1 MKQGKHLLPLVGLLL
16 TCSLALTACQTHSQK
31 GHSQEPKKHQKAT
44 KKKSKKSSKTTK
56 KREYKKVPGID
67 VPTDDGFLL
76 TSESQIERKTD
87 TGIIVK
93 HGDHKHFFFY
103 SDLKGTKWA
112 YLIPKDYKDAQP
124 ASNQAARSGSVV
136 STGHA
141 GDGYVFNPADIVA
154 EDAYGYT
161 VRHGD
166 HYHYILKS
174 SLPSATINHIASTT
188 PHFPSTPPSIHQQGG
203 IPGIDF
209 KTSDG
214 FLFDGTNISGVT
226 DTGILVKHGDHLHPI
241 SFEDLKNSKWA
252 YLVDQYKSGQT
263 KAPQGAYHAQIAYL
277 AAGLKID
284 PSRIKQIL
292 TNDGQIGFEY
302 PHEDHTHV
310 IWLKDIDLSKP
321 FKTPEE
327 QILKKINGETFEQ
340 RKERLIK
347 EFMNRFK
354 VRREDISV
362 EGNYMTISHGDHAHI
377 YKIDPELPDDPERNV
392 KTESTNLEAETQLVY
407 GPFYTEN
414 SSENLTR
421 NGVYQ
426 KYHPEGIKNIKNFI
440 HLVFSTNSQY
450 GDIIVNGTKTK
461 RVHYLVRKD
470 LDWKDLNIKRPE
482 VIKHEGKILNKG
494 WNADLPTAGKMER
507 EHQYFYIDF
516 DKVKKQPTKAIYGPG
531 DDVSDLNLDDYA
543 PIWFT
548 ADDLKGGRLK
558 LNGVTQK
565 GFLYYVRGGI
575 TWKQAKEQGLI
586 IPEPVPDPGYEF
598 IEYRSEVDL
607 AGKDESS
614 KVGFNVT
621 DFAKE
626 LNQNSGTQNEYDKVR
641 AERFFAAFGTTAPYI
656 GPYIAANPDKPTD
669 LEDINRHPNY
679 YRHDPRKY
687 VAIAFKAGEGGQLI
701 SQAGKGKTAVY
712 LVRKG
717 YSLHTAGILPP
728 SAQPEAGYKRDYTKP
743 IISTEEYN
751 KEVTKD
757 TVYNVNFDKITNN
770 EVTGNSS
777 HSENTWLPGD
787 PLPKEPQTPNHT
799 GSTGSWLEEFVGS
812 GSDSD
817 ENDLLAPDPELVGKT
832 PVSDKPASY
841 FLGESETASSTSVAS
856 NS

>member
-1 MKQGKHLLPLVGLLL
+1 M
-16 TCSLALTACQTHSQK
+16 
-31 GHSQEPKKHQKAT
+31 
-44 KKKSKKSSKTTK
+44 
-56 KREYKKVPGID
+56 
-67 VPTDDGFLL
+67 

-112 YLIPKDYKDAQP
+112 YLIPKDYKEAQP

-188 PHFPSTPPSIHQQGG
+188 PHFPSTPPSSIHQQGG

-226 DTGILVKHGDHLHPI
+226 DTGILVKHGNHLHPI
-241 SFEDLKNSKWA
+241 SFEDLKRSKWA

-392 KTESTNLEAETQLVY
+392 KTESTNLEVETQLVY

-421 NGVYQ
+421 DGVYK

-440 HLVFSTNSQY
+440 HVLFSTNSEY
-450 GDIIVNGTKTK
+450 GDIEVNGIKTK

-482 VIKHEGKILNKG
+482 AIKHEGRVLKG
-494 WNADLPTAGKMER
+494 WNAELPTAGKMER

-531 DDVSDLNLDDYA
+531 NDVSDLNLDDYA

-548 ADDLKGGRLK
+548 ADDLKGGGRLK

-621 DFAKE
+621 DFAKK
-626 LNQNSGTQNEYDKVR
+626 LNEHSGKKDENDQVSFD
-641 AERFFAAFGTTAPYI
+641 RFYAAFGTTAPYI

-669 LEDINRHPNY
+669 LEDPSRHPNY

-687 VAIAFKAGEGGQLI
+687 VVIAFKAGEGEQLV
-701 SQAGKGKTAVY
+701 SQSGKGKTAVY
-712 LVRKG
+712 LVRRG
-717 YSLHTAGILPP
+717 FSLHTAGILPP

-743 IISTEEYN
+743 IISTEEYD
-751 KEVTKD
+751 KEVTED
-757 TVYNVNFDKITNN
+757 IVYNVNFDKITNN

-777 HSENTWLPGD
+777 HSGNTWLPGD

-832 PVSDKPASY
+832 PVSDKSTSY
-841 FLGESETASSTSVAS
+841 FSGESEK
-856 NS
+856 

>member
-1 MKQGKHLLPLVGLLL
+1 MKQHQRFLSLVGLLL
-16 TCSLALTACQTHSQK
+16 ACNLALTACQTHSQK

-44 KKKSKKSSKTTK
+44 KKKKQKSSKTAK
-56 KREYKKVPGID
+56 KRERHQVPGID

-112 YLIPKDYKDAQP
+112 YLIPKDYKEAQP

-174 SLPSATINHIASTT
+174 SLPSATIHHIAATT
-188 PHFPSTPPSIHQQGG
+188 PHLPSTPPVIHQQGG
-203 IPGIDF
+203 IPGLDF
-209 KTSDG
+209 QTSDG
-214 FLFDGTNISGVT
+214 FLFDGNNISGVT

-241 SFEDLKNSKWA
+241 SFEDLKRSKWA
-252 YLVDQYKSGQT
+252 YLVEQYKSGQT

-292 TNDGQIGFEY
+292 ANDGQVGFEY

-327 QILKKINGETFEQ
+327 QILKKIDGETFEQ

-347 EFMNRFK
+347 EFMDRFK
-354 VRREDISV
+354 VRREDISI

-392 KTESTNLEAETQLVY
+392 KTESTNLEVETQLVY

-440 HLVFSTNSQY
+440 HVLFSTNSEY
-450 GDIIVNGTKTK
+450 GDIEVNGIKTK

-470 LDWKDLNIKRPE
+470 LDWKDLNIQRPE
-482 VIKHEGKILNKG
+482 AIKHEGRIFKG
-494 WNADLPTAGKMER
+494 WSAELPTAGKMDR
-507 EHQYFYIDF
+507 EHQRFYVDF
-516 DKVKKQPTKAIYGPG
+516 DKVRKQPTKAVYGPG
-531 DDVSDLNLDDYA
+531 DDVSDLDLENYV
-543 PIWFT
+543 PVWFT
-548 ADDLKGGRLK
+548 TIFNGRLK
-558 LNGVTQK
+558 LNGVTQG
-565 GFLYYVRGGI
+565 GFFYNVRSGL
-575 TWKQAKEQGLI
+575 TWKEAKEQGLV

-598 IEYRSEVDL
+598 IEYRSGVNL
-607 AGKDESS
+607 ANN
-614 KVGFNVT
+614 FNLT
-621 DFAKE
+621 DFAKGF
-626 LNQNSGTQNEYDKVR
+626 SITQNENDKV
-641 AERFFAAFGTTAPYI
+641 AFTGLFSAAFGTTAPYI
-656 GPYIAANPDKPTD
+656 GPYIAVNPDKPTD
-669 LEDINRHPNY
+669 LEDPSRHPNY
-679 YRHDPRKY
+679 YFHDPRHY
-687 VAIAFKAGEGGQLI
+687 VAVAFKAGEGGQLI
-701 SQAGKGKTAVY
+701 SRAGKGKTAVY

-717 YSLHTAGILPP
+717 HSLHTAGILPP
-728 SAQPEAGYKRDYTKP
+728 SVQPDAGYKRDYNKP
-743 IISTEEYN
+743 IISNEEYS
-751 KEVTKD
+751 KPVTED
-757 TVYNVNFDKITNN
+757 IVYNVNFDKVTNN
-770 EVTGNSS
+770 DVTGTGNGN
-777 HSENTWLPGD
+777 HSGNTWLPGD

-799 GSTGSWLEEFVGS
+799 GNTGSWLEEFVGP

-817 ENDLLAPDPELVGKT
+817 EDDLLAPDPELVGKT

>member
-1 MKQGKHLLPLVGLLL
+1 M
-16 TCSLALTACQTHSQK
+16 
-31 GHSQEPKKHQKAT
+31 
-44 KKKSKKSSKTTK
+44 
-56 KREYKKVPGID
+56 
-67 VPTDDGFLL
+67 
-76 TSESQIERKTD
+76 
-87 TGIIVK
+87 K
-93 HGDHKHFFFY
+93 HG
-103 SDLKGTKWA
+103 
-112 YLIPKDYKDAQP
+112 
-124 ASNQAARSGSVV
+124 N
-136 STGHA
+136 
-141 GDGYVFNPADIVA
+141 
-154 EDAYGYT
+154 
-161 VRHGD
+161 
-166 HYHYILKS
+166 
-174 SLPSATINHIASTT
+174 
-188 PHFPSTPPSIHQQGG
+188 
-203 IPGIDF
+203 
-209 KTSDG
+209 
-214 FLFDGTNISGVT
+214 
-226 DTGILVKHGDHLHPI
+226 HLHPI
-241 SFEDLKNSKWA
+241 SFEDLKRSKWA

-392 KTESTNLEAETQLVY
+392 KTESTNLEVETQLVY

-421 NGVYQ
+421 DGVYK

-440 HLVFSTNSQY
+440 HVLFSTNSEY
-450 GDIIVNGTKTK
+450 GDIEVNGIKTK

-482 VIKHEGKILNKG
+482 AIKHEGRVLKG
-494 WNADLPTAGKMER
+494 WNAELPTAGKMER

-531 DDVSDLNLDDYA
+531 DDVSDLDLDNYA

-558 LNGVTQK
+558 LNGVTQA

-607 AGKDESS
+607 TGKDESS

-743 IISTEEYN
+743 IISTEEYD
-751 KEVTKD
+751 KEVTED
-757 TVYNVNFDKITNN
+757 IVYNVNFDKITNN

-777 HSENTWLPGD
+777 HSGNTWLPGD

-832 PVSDKPASY
+832 PVSDKSASY

>member
-1 MKQGKHLLPLVGLLL
+1 MKQHQRFLSLVGLLL
-16 TCSLALTACQTHSQK
+16 ACNLALTACQTHSQK
-31 GHSQEPKKHQKAT
+31 GHSHEPKKHQKAA
-44 KKKSKKSSKTTK
+44 KKKKQKSSKTAK
-56 KREYKKVPGID
+56 KRERHQVPGID

-112 YLIPKDYKDAQP
+112 YLIPKDYKEAQP
-124 ASNQAARSGSVV
+124 SPSQAAKASSTAAV
-136 STGHA
+136 SHA

-174 SLPSATINHIASTT
+174 SLPSATIHHIAATT
-188 PHFPSTPPSIHQQGG
+188 PHLPSTPPVIHQQGG
-203 IPGIDF
+203 IPGLDF
-209 KTSDG
+209 QTSDG
-214 FLFDGTNISGVT
+214 FLFDGNNISGVT

-241 SFEDLKNSKWA
+241 SFEDLKRSKWA
-252 YLVDQYKSGQT
+252 YLVEQYKKKDHT
-263 KAPQGAYHAQIAYL
+263 KPQEGDYRAYIAYL
-277 AAGLKID
+277 AKELKVD
-284 PSRIKQIL
+284 QARIKQV
-292 TNDGQIGFEY
+292 NVDGQVGFEY

-327 QILKKINGETFEQ
+327 QILKKIDGETFEQ

-347 EFMNRFK
+347 EFMDRFK
-354 VRREDISV
+354 VRREDISI

-392 KTESTNLEAETQLVY
+392 KTESTNLEVETQLVY

-440 HLVFSTNSQY
+440 HVLFSTNSEY
-450 GDIIVNGTKTK
+450 GDIEVNGIKTK

-470 LDWKDLNIKRPE
+470 LDWKDLNIQRPE
-482 VIKHEGKILNKG
+482 AIKHEGRIFKG
-494 WNADLPTAGKMER
+494 WSAELPTAGKMDR
-507 EHQYFYIDF
+507 EHQRFYVDF
-516 DKVKKQPTKAIYGPG
+516 DKVRKQPTKAVYGPG
-531 DDVSDLNLDDYA
+531 DDVSDLDLENYV
-543 PIWFT
+543 PVWFT
-548 ADDLKGGRLK
+548 TIFNGRLK
-558 LNGVTQK
+558 LNGVTQG
-565 GFLYYVRGGI
+565 GFFYNVRSGL
-575 TWKQAKEQGLI
+575 TWKEAKEQGLV

-598 IEYRSEVDL
+598 IEYRSSVNL
-607 AGKDESS
+607 ANN
-614 KVGFNVT
+614 FNLT
-621 DFAKE
+621 DFAKGF
-626 LNQNSGTQNEYDKVR
+626 SITQNENDKV
-641 AERFFAAFGTTAPYI
+641 AFTGLFSAAFGTTAPYI
-656 GPYIAANPDKPTD
+656 GPYIAVNPNKPTD
-669 LEDINRHPNY
+669 LEDPSRHPNY
-679 YRHDPRKY
+679 YFHDPRHY
-687 VAIAFKAGEGGQLI
+687 VAVAFKAGEGGQLI
-701 SQAGKGKTAVY
+701 SRAGKGKTAVY

-717 YSLHTAGILPP
+717 HSLHTAGILPP
-728 SAQPEAGYKRDYTKP
+728 SVQPDAGYKRDYNKP
-743 IISTEEYN
+743 IISTEEYD
-751 KEVTKD
+751 KEVTED
-757 TVYNVNFDKITNN
+757 IVYNVNFDKITNN
-770 EVTGNSS
+770 DVTGNSN
-777 HSENTWLPGD
+777 HSGNTWLPGD

-799 GSTGSWLEEFVGS
+799 GSTGSWLEEFVAPV
-812 GSDSD
+812 SDSD
-817 ENDLLAPDPELVGKT
+817 EDDLLTPDPNLVGKT